1 MSNLK
6 AAVFYTDNTNPHI
19 TEFVLQT
26 IDKNR
31 GDVKVITCSNTP
43 IENNPFE
50 NLIYNNPVRCHE
62 NILQKILMCLNHLK
76 EIGEYKYVSFLE
88 HDVLY
93 PEEYFDYPDFKDVIC
108 NMNYIGIC
116 ENGFQEKL
124 PAQLPLHQMTMTLD
138 FAIRNFE
145 EKMKITKKQGWA
157 FIEPE
162 NVRTYDTTNSA
173 IHINHGKHFTSHF
186 QCYKKETTPED
197 QYWGNYNKIW
207 TKCIMK

>member
-6 AAVFYTDNTNPHI
+6 AAIFYTDNTNPHI
-19 TEFVLQT
+19 TKFVLNT
-26 IDKNR
+26 INKNTK
-31 GDVKVITCSNTP
+31 DIKVITCSNTL
-43 IENNPFE
+43 IEDNPFE
-50 NLIYNNPVRCHE
+50 NLIYDNPVRCHE

-76 EIGEYKYVSFLE
+76 ESGKYKYISFLE

-93 PEEYFDYPDFKDVIC
+93 PEGYFNYPEFKNVIC
-108 NMNYIGIC
+108 NMNYIGVC

-138 FAIRNFE
+138 FAIKNFE
-145 EKMKITKKQGWA
+145 EKMEITKKQGWA

-162 NVRTYDTTNSA
+162 SVERYKTINSA
-173 IHINHGKHFTSHF
+173 VHINHGKHFTSHF
-186 QCYKKETTPED
+186 QCYKKETTTED

-207 TKCIMK
+207 KECILK

>member
-6 AAVFYTDNTNPHI
+6 AAIFYTDNTNPHI
-19 TEFVLQT
+19 TKFVLDT
-26 IDKNR
+26 INKITK
-31 GDVKVITCSNTP
+31 DVKVITCSNTP
-43 IENNPFE
+43 IEDNPFE

-76 EIGEYKYVSFLE
+76 ETGEYKYVSFLE

-93 PEEYFDYPDFKDVIC
+93 PEGYFDYPDFKNTIC

-124 PAQLPLHQMTMTLD
+124 PAQLPLHQMTMTID
-138 FAIRNFE
+138 FAIKNFE
-145 EKMKITKKQGWA
+145 EKMEVTKKQGWA

-162 NVRTYDTTNSA
+162 HVERYKSINPAV
-173 IHINHGKHFTSHF
+173 HINHGKHFTSHF
-186 QCYKKETTPED
+186 QCYKKETKIED
-197 QYWGNYNKIW
+197 QYWGNYNKTW
-207 TKCIMK
+207 KECKL